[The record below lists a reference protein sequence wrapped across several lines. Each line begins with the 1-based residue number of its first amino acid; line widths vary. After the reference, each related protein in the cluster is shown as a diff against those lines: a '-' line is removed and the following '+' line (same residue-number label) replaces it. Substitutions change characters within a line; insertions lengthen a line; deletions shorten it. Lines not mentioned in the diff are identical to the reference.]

1 MNNETLL
8 LVSNTLTAVAA
19 WFVGRRKVN
28 AETDNQ
34 VLKNLELSVSLYKDI
49 IDSLKKEI
57 EALNIK
63 IQDLEN
69 KIDALVKENHELKSH
84 KKGL

>member
-1 MNNETLL
+1 MNNEILL

-63 IQDLEN
+63 IQDLET
-69 KIDALVKENHELKSH
+69 KIDALVKENHELKSL
-84 KKGL
+84 KTNL

>member
-8 LVSNTLTAVAA
+8 LLSNTLTAVAA

-63 IQDLEN
+63 IQDLET
-69 KIDALVKENHELKSH
+69 KIDALVKENHELKSL
-84 KKGL
+84 KTNL